1 MNKTVLFGD
10 DARDKVIE
18 GVRKIAKA
26 VSATLGPKGRNVL
39 ISRGA
44 MDGNYNFQ
52 KLPLHVTKDGVTV
65 ARAFGVSDPVENIGV
80 MLIKEAAQKTVDI
93 AGDST
98 TTTVVLAAAMIESGH
113 EYMDQADADRAVNP
127 IEVKKGMDDTAEKVV
142 AALKKMA
149 VPVAGD
155 VQRVK
160 QVATISA
167 NNDEAVGAII
177 AKAYEV
183 VGDDGLIKME
193 PSKSSETKVRITD
206 GFKFERG
213 LISPYLI
220 NDAAKMICEYPN
232 MRTDN
237 MPNEPFILLYDRP
250 ITMFSQIQPILTL
263 VQKQQRPLLIV
274 AEDVDAEA
282 LAVLVTNKHN
292 GRIAVTAVKAPFFA
306 EQRDEAMEDIAV
318 LTGGTYLSQLK
329 GIKLENATL
338 DHLGLAGKVVVTKN
352 DTTIIGGH
360 ANKTV
365 RDLHL
370 EKLREQK
377 KESVEGQER
386 DRIEQRIARLQSAIA
401 VIEVGAA
408 TETEV
413 MEKMDR
419 FDDAIR
425 SVKAAIA
432 EGFVPGGGTAFIKC
446 KPTVS
451 DPSDDVSA
459 DYRKGEEIVLWA
471 LPEVL
476 LTICENAGTSPAQII
491 KSVEAAD
498 ENFGYNAIEDR
509 VENLVDAGVID
520 AVKVLT
526 TALTNATSVAG
537 MLITSECLI
546 VDSI

>member
-1 MNKTVLFGD
+1 MNKTVLFGTS
-10 DARDKVIE
+10 AREKVKD
-18 GVRKIAKA
+18 GVEAIAKA
-26 VSATLGPKGRNVL
+26 VASTLGPKGRNVL

-65 ARAFGVSDPVENIGV
+65 ARAFAVSDPVENIGV

-98 TTTVVLAAAMIESGH
+98 TTTVVLAASMIKSGI
-113 EYMDQADADRAVNP
+113 EYMDRADNARAVNP
-127 IEVKKGMDDTAEKVV
+127 IEVKKGMDYAMEKIV
-142 AALKKMA
+142 ALLRDMSI
-149 VPVAGD
+149 PVAGD
-155 VQRVK
+155 KERVK
-160 QVATISA
+160 QVASISA
-167 NNDEAVGAII
+167 NNDEAIGSII
-177 AKAYEV
+177 SKAYEV
-183 VGDDGLIKME
+183 VGDEGLIKME
-193 PSKSSETKVRITD
+193 QSKSAETKVRITD
-206 GFKFERG
+206 GFKFENG

-237 MPNEPFILLYDRP
+237 MPNEPYILLYDRP
-250 ITMFSQIQPILTL
+250 ITKFEQIRPILSK
-263 VQKQQRPLLIV
+263 VQAEQRPLLII
-274 AEDVDAEA
+274 AEDLDAEA
-282 LAVLVTNKHN
+282 LAVVVTNKAQ
-292 GRIAVTAVKAPFFA
+292 GRIAVTAVKAPYSG
-306 EQRDEAMEDIAV
+306 QLRDEAMEDIAL

-329 GIKLENATL
+329 GVKLENAEL
-338 DHLGLAGKVVVTKN
+338 KHLGQAAKIVVSKTE
-352 DTTIIGGH
+352 TTIIGGH
-360 ANKTV
+360 ANDTAK
-365 RDLHL
+365 
-370 EKLREQK
+370 KLRLDQLKDQHSEAAHDE
-377 KESVEGQER
+377 KERVEH
-386 DRIEQRIARLQSAIA
+386 RIARLNSAIA

-413 MEKMDR
+413 LEKMDR

-446 KPTVS
+446 KYS
-451 DPSDDVSA
+451 GIDPSEDVTA
-459 DYRKGEEIVLWA
+459 DFRMGSDIVANA

-476 LTICENAGTSPAQII
+476 ATICNNAGTSPSQII
-491 KSVEAAD
+491 KQVESA
-498 ENFGYNAIEDR
+498 EGNIGYNAVKDHIED
-509 VENLVDAGVID
+509 LVDAGVID

-546 VDSI
+546 VDTL

>member
-338 DHLGLAGKVVVTKN
+338 DHLGQAGKVVVTKN